1 MRTYLSLVASLLGV
15 VYGTPFENTEQNIT
29 SPLING
35 NPFQGVQI
43 YANSF
48 YAKEVEAA
56 VKQISDPGLA
66 AKAKKVADIPS
77 FYWL

>member
-1 MRTYLSLVASLLGV
+1 MKGYLTLVASLLSAVG
-15 VYGTPFENTEQNIT
+15 GTPFENIERNVTSTSVTE
-29 SPLING
+29 

-48 YAKEVEAA
+48 YAKEVDAA
-56 VKQISDPGLA
+56 VTKIGNPGLA
-66 AKAKKVADIPS
+66 AKAKKVATIPS